1 MSRQASVNEPEEIIR
16 LFKMLISGEM
26 TSIPAVGRIN
36 IPDRHGVYII
46 YDANMRVAHVGR
58 SITGKKGLKQRIGN
72 HISGRSSFIRIY
84 HEGDRSVMRS
94 GYTLRYLIV
103 EDTRKRALLEALTA
117 GKLCPLHLGAKG
129 TTLGQHRS

>member
-1 MSRQASVNEPEEIIR
+1 MSRQSPLSEPEEIAR
-16 LFKMLISGEM
+16 LFKVLISEELI
-26 TSIPAVGRIN
+26 SIPADGRIN
-36 IPDRHGVYII
+36 IPDCHGVYII
-46 YDANMRVAHVGR
+46 YDANKRVAHVGR

-84 HEGDRSVMRS
+84 HNGDRSIMRS

-103 EDTRKRALLEALTA
+103 EDMRKRALLEALAA

-129 TTLGQHRS
+129 TTSGQPW